1 MRTHEHGTSTG
12 INLGRA
18 GRKSDGFDRQA
29 LSQAVSEAKLSVR
42 ETVTQSDSRQN
53 WQSVRI
59 DS

>member
-42 ETVTQSDSRQN
+42 ETGT
-53 WQSVRI
+53 
-59 DS
+59 